1 MVVQGHS
8 TTLPVTVDE
17 ICYHGRAV
25 ARGIRRAHLVGDLP
39 FMSFQVSVEQA
50 LVAAGRLVKE
60 GCFESV
66 KLEGGVVVAEQIRRI
81 VAAGIPVMGHVG
93 LTPQSVHRMGGFRVQ
108 GKDEDA
114 ALKVLADAEAVE
126 QAGAFSVVIE
136 GVPASL
142 GRRIT
147 ERLRIPTIGIGAGP
161 DCDGQILVCYDFLG
175 MVRGFAPKFVKH
187 FAELGDQVVEAT
199 KSYAREVKAGSFPDR
214 SHSFG
219 DVASAAARSE
229 QPNRASGYGPGSEER

>member
-1 MVVQGHS
+1 
-8 TTLPVTVDE
+8 
-17 ICYHGRAV
+17 
-25 ARGIRRAHLVGDLP
+25 
-39 FMSFQVSVEQA
+39 
-50 LVAAGRLVKE
+50 
-60 GCFESV
+60 
-66 KLEGGVVVAEQIRRI
+66 
-81 VAAGIPVMGHVG
+81 VAAGIPVMGHIG

-114 ALKVLADAEAVE
+114 ALEVLADAEAVE
-126 QAGAFSVVIE
+126 QAGAFSVVVE

-161 DCDGQILVCYDFLG
+161 DCDGQVLVCYDFLG

-187 FAELGDQVVEAT
+187 FAELGEQVVEAT
-199 KSYAREVKAGSFPDR
+199 KNYAREVKAGSFPDR
-214 SHSFG
+214 AHSFG

-229 QPNRASGYGPGSEER
+229 QPNRVASYGPGSEER